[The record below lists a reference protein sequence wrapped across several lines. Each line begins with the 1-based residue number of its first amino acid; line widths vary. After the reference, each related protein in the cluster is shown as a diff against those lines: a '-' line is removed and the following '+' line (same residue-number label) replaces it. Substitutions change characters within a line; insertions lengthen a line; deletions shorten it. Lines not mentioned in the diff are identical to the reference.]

1 VTATPA
7 PAATPTRTRARRL
20 HLGIPATV
28 GLVVLAI
35 VLLVAF
41 AGPYVAPYS
50 PTELAGIPYTTPNG
64 DFWLGTDSLGRDV
77 LSRVLYGGRS
87 VILLAVGATALA
99 YLIGGAIG
107 LFAGYSRSIA
117 DGILMRGVDLL
128 LAFPPLLLLL
138 LVAAGIGAG
147 PTVIVIGVAAINIPG
162 IARIVRT
169 VSLEVSVRGYVEAA
183 ITRGER
189 TSAILV
195 REVLPNIAGPL
206 VADAGVR
213 LTGSILFVAGLN
225 FLGLGLQPP
234 SSDWA
239 TMIAENR
246 TSIDLQPWSVAA
258 PAIMIAILT
267 VAVNV
272 VGDGISQRLGRSV
285 GASG

>member
-7 PAATPTRTRARRL
+7 PAPAPTRTRTRRL
-20 HLGIPATV
+20 HLGIPATI

-41 AGPYVAPYS
+41 VGPYVAPYS
-50 PTELAGIPYTTPNG
+50 ATELAGIPYTTPNG

-258 PAIMIAILT
+258 PAAMIAILT

-272 VGDGISQRLGRSV
+272 VGDGISQRLGKSV

>member
-1 VTATPA
+1 MTTTPA
-7 PAATPTRTRARRL
+7 PVRTRSRVPRL
-20 HLGIPATV
+20 HLGIPASV

-41 AGPYVAPYS
+41 LGPLFAPYS
-50 PTELAGIPYTTPNG
+50 PTELAGIPYSTPNG

-77 LSRVLYGGRS
+77 LSRVLHGGRS
-87 VILLAVGATALA
+87 VILLAVGATLLA

-107 LFAGYSRSIA
+107 LFAGYTRSFA
-117 DGILMRGVDLL
+117 DGVLMRGVDLL

-189 TSAILV
+189 TSAILA

-246 TSIDLQPWSVAA
+246 TTIDLQPWAVAA
-258 PAIMIAILT
+258 PAAMIAILT

-272 VGDGISQRLGRSV
+272 VGDAISQRLGKSV
-285 GASG
+285 GGSG

>member
-7 PAATPTRTRARRL
+7 PVTTRARTRRL

-28 GLVVLAI
+28 GLVVLGL

-41 AGPYVAPYS
+41 VGPYVAPYS
-50 PTELAGIPYTTPNG
+50 PTALAGIPYTTPNG

-87 VILLAVGATALA
+87 VILLAVGATLLA

-258 PAIMIAILT
+258 PAAMIAILT

-272 VGDGISQRLGRSV
+272 VGDGISQRLGRSL
-285 GASG
+285 GSSG

>member
-1 VTATPA
+1 VANRA
-7 PAATPTRTRARRL
+7 RTRRL

-41 AGPYVAPYS
+41 VGPYVAPYS

-87 VILLAVGATALA
+87 VVLLAVGATALA

-189 TSAILV
+189 TSAILA

-258 PAIMIAILT
+258 PAAMIAILT

>member
-1 VTATPA
+1 
-7 PAATPTRTRARRL
+7 
-20 HLGIPATV
+20 
-28 GLVVLAI
+28 
-35 VLLVAF
+35 
-41 AGPYVAPYS
+41 VAPYS

-206 VADAGVR
+206 GADAGVR

-258 PAIMIAILT
+258 PAAMIAILT

-272 VGDGISQRLGRSV
+272 VGDGISQRLGKSV